1 MFESGEVKFVI
12 LRLLK
17 EKPRHGYE
25 VIKALEEKLG
35 GYYTPSAGTVYPTL
49 QLLEDEGYVRAVD
62 TEGKKVYHVTPEGE
76 RYLEQ
81 HRDML
86 EEILDRVRETVR
98 DFTGGG
104 IGELQG
110 AFVHLAGVTFKR
122 AWRRGPEDPAL
133 KRVAEIL
140 RKAAD
145 EIQQTWG
152 GGEAGQGRQWSR
164 TGKLRTKWVSSECC
178 FGSWCSGLCT
188 GPGDGRS
195 ATWQWCREGVG
206 PDTPG
211 IVMQPGTCPALRLLL
226 KFDRTTSIRWRVESA
241 S

>member
-62 TEGKKVYHVTPEGE
+62 TDGKKVYHITPEGE
-76 RYLEQ
+76 TYLEK
-81 HRDML
+81 HRDLL

-104 IGELQG
+104 LGDVQG
-110 AFVHLAGVTFKR
+110 SFVHLAGVTFKR
-122 AWRRGPEDPAL
+122 AWRRGPDDPAL

-145 EIQQTWG
+145 EIEEAWG
-152 GGEAGQGRQWSR
+152 GGAAGQRGGGAEQ
-164 TGKLRTKWVSSECC
+164 
-178 FGSWCSGLCT
+178 
-188 GPGDGRS
+188 
-195 ATWQWCREGVG
+195 
-206 PDTPG
+206 
-211 IVMQPGTCPALRLLL
+211 
-226 KFDRTTSIRWRVESA
+226 A